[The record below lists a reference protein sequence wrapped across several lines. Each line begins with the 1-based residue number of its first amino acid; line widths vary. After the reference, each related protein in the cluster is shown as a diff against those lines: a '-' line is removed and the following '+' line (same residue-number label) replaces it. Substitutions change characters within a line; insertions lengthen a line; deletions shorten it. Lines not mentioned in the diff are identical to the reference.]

1 MSTGPESISLPLA
14 HRVARRLA
22 AGGLVGASWYW
33 RVARLL
39 ATVPPAGVVVLSDG
53 TPIVH
58 DPTDWTCRMSYE
70 GTYEREILRLL
81 PELLG
86 DGDAMVD
93 VGANVGILG
102 ARAARLVGESGRVVA
117 VEPSPRCL
125 EDLRRVV
132 DGMSNVTI
140 VEAALGPERGTVR
153 LTGWDNPDHRG
164 LGTAVDGHRSG
175 IEENWYEGT
184 AAVVP
189 QLRLADVL
197 DEHLPG
203 REVALLKV
211 DVEGYEPAVLAGAP
225 SLFDEGRVRAA
236 ILEVTPDVDASWAGD
251 LIAAADRYDAFA
263 IGERGRVVRRTDL
276 LRVAP
281 AEAVSRSTQWNLLLR
296 RR

>member
-164 LGTAVDGHRSG
+164 LGTAVDGHRAG
-175 IEENWYEGT
+175 ADENWYEGAVAEVSGHRGSLCMVTLGGGGRVEASGSLCFKDAART
-184 AAVVP
+184 AGSRCRGPGAISRRSP
-189 QLRLADVL
+189 ACCTCWGRLA
-197 DEHLPG
+197 
-203 REVALLKV
+203 K
-211 DVEGYEPAVLAGAP
+211 
-225 SLFDEGRVRAA
+225 RA
-236 ILEVTPDVDASWAGD
+236 
-251 LIAAADRYDAFA
+251 
-263 IGERGRVVRRTDL
+263 
-276 LRVAP
+276 
-281 AEAVSRSTQWNLLLR
+281 
-296 RR
+296 

>member
-1 MSTGPESISLPLA
+1 MSTGPASIRLPLA

-81 PELLG
+81 PELLSA
-86 DGDAMVD
+86 GDAVVD
-93 VGANVGILG
+93 VGANVGILS

-117 VEPSPRCL
+117 VEPSARCL

-140 VEAALGPERGTVR
+140 VDAALGPERGSVS
-153 LTGWDNPDHRG
+153 LTGWDNPYHRG
-164 LGTAVDGHRSG
+164 LGTAVEGHRSG

-189 QLRLADVL
+189 QLRLVDVL
-197 DEHLPG
+197 DGYLPG

-225 SLFDEGRVRAA
+225 SLFDEGRVRTA
-236 ILEVTPDVDASWAGD
+236 ILEVTPDVDAGWAGD

-281 AEAVSRSTQWNLLLR
+281 AEAVSRSAQWNLLLR

>member
-1 MSTGPESISLPLA
+1 MTTGPAPIPLPPA
-14 HRVARRLA
+14 HRMARRLA

-33 RVARLL
+33 RAARRLGS
-39 ATVPPAGVVVLSDG
+39 VPPAGLVVLSDG
-53 TPIVH
+53 TPIIH

-93 VGANVGILG
+93 VGANVGILST
-102 ARAARLVGESGRVVA
+102 RAARLVGESGRVVA

-125 EDLRRVV
+125 EDLRLVV
-132 DGMSNVTI
+132 GGMSNVTI
-140 VEAALGPERGTVR
+140 VEAALGPENGTAR
-153 LTGWDNPDHRG
+153 LTGWDNPGHRG
-164 LGTAVDGHRSG
+164 LGTAVDGHRAG
-175 IEENWYEGT
+175 IEENWYEG
-184 AAVVP
+184 AVAEVS

-197 DEHLPG
+197 DEYLSG

-225 SLFDEGRVRAA
+225 TLFDEGRVRAA
-236 ILEVTPDVDASWAGD
+236 ILEVTPDVGAGWAGD

-263 IGERGRVVRRTDL
+263 IGERGRVIRRTDL
-276 LRVAP
+276 SRVGP
-281 AEAVSRSTQWNLLLR
+281 SEAVRRSSQWNLLLR

>member
-81 PELLG
+81 PELLS

-184 AAVVP
+184 AVVVP

-225 SLFDEGRVRAA
+225 ALFDEGRVRAA
-236 ILEVTPDVDASWAGD
+236 ILEVTPDVDAGWAGD

-281 AEAVSRSTQWNLLLR
+281 AEAVSRSAQWNLLLR

>member
-33 RVARLL
+33 RVARRL

-53 TPIVH
+53 TPIVL

-81 PELLG
+81 PELLS

-125 EDLRRVV
+125 EDLRRVG
-132 DGMSNVTI
+132 DGMANVTI
-140 VEAALGPERGTVR
+140 VEAALGPESGTGR

-184 AAVVP
+184 AVVVP

-225 SLFDEGRVRAA
+225 ALFDEGRVRAA
-236 ILEVTPDVDASWAGD
+236 ILEVTPDVDAGWAGD

>member
-86 DGDAMVD
+86 DGDAMVA

-140 VEAALGPERGTVR
+140 VEAALGPEHGTVS

-164 LGTAVDGHRSG
+164 LGTAVEGHRSG

-197 DEHLPG
+197 DGYLPG

-225 SLFDEGRVRAA
+225 ALFDEGRVRAA
-236 ILEVTPDVDASWAGD
+236 ILEVTPDVDAGWAGD

-281 AEAVSRSTQWNLLLR
+281 AEAVSRSAQWNLLLR

>member
-81 PELLG
+81 PELLS

-93 VGANVGILG
+93 VGANVGILS
-102 ARAARLVGESGRVVA
+102 ARAAGLVGESGRVVA

-140 VEAALGPERGTVR
+140 VDAALGPERVTVS
-153 LTGWDNPDHRG
+153 LMGWDNPDHRG

-225 SLFDEGRVRAA
+225 ALFDEGRVRAA
-236 ILEVTPDVDASWAGD
+236 ILEVTPDVDAGWASD

-281 AEAVSRSTQWNLLLR
+281 AEAVSRSAQWNLLLR

>member
-81 PELLG
+81 PELLS

-184 AAVVP
+184 AVVVP

-225 SLFDEGRVRAA
+225 ALFDEGRVRAA
-236 ILEVTPDVDASWAGD
+236 ILEVTPDVDAGWEGD
-251 LIAAADRYDAFA
+251 LIAAADRDDAFA

-281 AEAVSRSTQWNLLLR
+281 AEAVSRSAQWNLLLR

>member
-81 PELLG
+81 PELLS

-132 DGMSNVTI
+132 AGMSNVTI

-225 SLFDEGRVRAA
+225 ALFDEGRVRAA
-236 ILEVTPDVDASWAGD
+236 ILEVTPDVDAGWAGD
-251 LIAAADRYDAFA
+251 LITAADRYDAFA

>member
-81 PELLG
+81 PELLS

-140 VEAALGPERGTVR
+140 VDAALGPERGTVS

-164 LGTAVDGHRSG
+164 LGTAVEGHRSG
-175 IEENWYEGT
+175 IEENWYVGT

-197 DEHLPG
+197 DEYLPG
-203 REVALLKV
+203 RQVALLKV

-225 SLFDEGRVRAA
+225 ALFDEGRVRAA
-236 ILEVTPDVDASWAGD
+236 ILEVTPDVDAGWAGD

>member
-1 MSTGPESISLPLA
+1 
-14 HRVARRLA
+14 
-22 AGGLVGASWYW
+22 
-33 RVARLL
+33 
-39 ATVPPAGVVVLSDG
+39 
-53 TPIVH
+53 
-58 DPTDWTCRMSYE
+58 MSYE

-86 DGDAMVD
+86 AGDAVVD
-93 VGANVGILG
+93 VGANVGILS

-140 VEAALGPERGTVR
+140 VDAALGPERGTVS

-164 LGTAVDGHRSG
+164 LGTAVEGHRSG
-175 IEENWYEGT
+175 IEENWYEGR

-197 DEHLPG
+197 DEYLPG

-211 DVEGYEPAVLAGAP
+211 DVEGYEPAVLSSAP

>member
-1 MSTGPESISLPLA
+1 MSTGPESISLPFA

-140 VEAALGPERGTVR
+140 VDAALGPERGTVS
-153 LTGWDNPDHRG
+153 LTGWDNPGHRG
-164 LGTAVDGHRSG
+164 LGTAVEGHRSG

-225 SLFDEGRVRAA
+225 ALFDEGRVRAA
-236 ILEVTPDVDASWAGD
+236 ILEVTPDVDAGWASD

-281 AEAVSRSTQWNLLLR
+281 AEAVSRSAQWNLLLR

>member
-81 PELLG
+81 PELLS

-140 VEAALGPERGTVR
+140 VDAALGPERGTVS

-164 LGTAVDGHRSG
+164 LGTAVDGHRAG

-225 SLFDEGRVRAA
+225 ALFDEGRVRAA
-236 ILEVTPDVDASWAGD
+236 ILEVTPDVDAGWAGD

-281 AEAVSRSTQWNLLLR
+281 AEAVSRSAQWNLLLR

>member
-1 MSTGPESISLPLA
+1 
-14 HRVARRLA
+14 
-22 AGGLVGASWYW
+22 
-33 RVARLL
+33 
-39 ATVPPAGVVVLSDG
+39 
-53 TPIVH
+53 
-58 DPTDWTCRMSYE
+58 
-70 GTYEREILRLL
+70 
-81 PELLG
+81 
-86 DGDAMVD
+86 MVD
-93 VGANVGILG
+93 VGANVGILS

-140 VEAALGPERGTVR
+140 VDAALGPERGTVS

-164 LGTAVDGHRSG
+164 LGTAVEGHRSG

-225 SLFDEGRVRAA
+225 ALFDEGRVRAA
-236 ILEVTPDVDASWAGD
+236 ILEVTPDVDAGWAGD
-251 LIAAADRYDAFA
+251 LITAADRYDAFA

-281 AEAVSRSTQWNLLLR
+281 AEAVSRSAQWNLLLR

>member
-102 ARAARLVGESGRVVA
+102 ARAARLVGESGQVVA

-164 LGTAVDGHRSG
+164 LGTAVEGHRSG

-197 DEHLPG
+197 DEYLPG

-225 SLFDEGRVRAA
+225 ALFDEGRVRAA
-236 ILEVTPDVDASWAGD
+236 ILEVTPDVDAGWAGD

>member
-39 ATVPPAGVVVLSDG
+39 APVPPAGVVVLSDG

-81 PELLG
+81 PELLS

-184 AAVVP
+184 AVVVP

-225 SLFDEGRVRAA
+225 ALFDEGRVRAA
-236 ILEVTPDVDASWAGD
+236 ILEVTPDVDAGWAGD
-251 LIAAADRYDAFA
+251 LITAADRYDAFA

-281 AEAVSRSTQWNLLLR
+281 AEAVSRSAQWNLLLR

>member
-81 PELLG
+81 PELLS

-225 SLFDEGRVRAA
+225 ALFDEGRVRAA
-236 ILEVTPDVDASWAGD
+236 ILEVTPDVDAGWAGD
-251 LIAAADRYDAFA
+251 LIAAADRYDAFV

-281 AEAVSRSTQWNLLLR
+281 AEAVSRSAQWNLLLR

>member
-175 IEENWYEGT
+175 IEENWYDGT
-184 AAVVP
+184 AVVVP

-225 SLFDEGRVRAA
+225 ALFDEGRVRAA
-236 ILEVTPDVDASWAGD
+236 ILEVTPDVDAGWAGD

-281 AEAVSRSTQWNLLLR
+281 AEAVSRSAQWNLLLR

>member
-184 AAVVP
+184 AAGVP

-225 SLFDEGRVRAA
+225 ALFDEGRVRAA
-236 ILEVTPDVDASWAGD
+236 ILEVTPDVDAGWAGD

-281 AEAVSRSTQWNLLLR
+281 AEAVSRSAQWNLLLR

>member
-58 DPTDWTCRMSYE
+58 DPTDWTCGMSYE

-225 SLFDEGRVRAA
+225 SLFDEGRIRAA
-236 ILEVTPDVDASWAGD
+236 ILEVTPDVDAGWAGD

-281 AEAVSRSTQWNLLLR
+281 AEAVSRSAQWNLLLR

>member
-58 DPTDWTCRMSYE
+58 DPTDWTCRRSYE

-184 AAVVP
+184 AVVVP

-225 SLFDEGRVRAA
+225 ALFDEGRVRAA
-236 ILEVTPDVDASWAGD
+236 ILEVTPDVDAGWAGD

-281 AEAVSRSTQWNLLLR
+281 AEAVSRSAQWNLLLR

>member
-164 LGTAVDGHRSG
+164 LGTAVEGHRSG

-184 AAVVP
+184 AVVVP

-225 SLFDEGRVRAA
+225 ALFDEGRVRAA
-236 ILEVTPDVDASWAGD
+236 ILEVTPDVDAGWASD

-281 AEAVSRSTQWNLLLR
+281 AEAVSRSAQWNLLLR